1 MEGNRG
7 DKKGSKVPGLGSDW
21 GVASDRNPTETISS
35 PGHPG
40 TVVSGDSGVFLTY
53 FSCSPPHYPIS
64 EPMWAAPMCSVG
76 SGRAPSCGQLQAYF
90 ISAQGPQ
97 REEGASL
104 RECLHMRA
112 QETLGRFLGLEG

>member
-40 TVVSGDSGVFLTY
+40 TVGHHTL
-53 FSCSPPHYPIS
+53 
-64 EPMWAAPMCSVG
+64 
-76 SGRAPSCGQLQAYF
+76 
-90 ISAQGPQ
+90 
-97 REEGASL
+97 SL
-104 RECLHMRA
+104 RA
-112 QETLGRFLGLEG
+112 NETGPIIAEKEAGNLRMCPGLLDVRSPWS